1 MWWKKTNYMSI
12 TKNKNRN
19 IQVTIGCL
27 RWWLMGG
34 HQGLCKGFRWP
45 PRRWVNTS
53 SWWDGWL
60 QRTNRGLEEAGHGQE
75 ETRQW
80 QTHYSDNI
88 QALKAARQ
96 KGYGKMAAATSAIAD
111 CCWGNQ
117 QSRQWRGQWWSDG
130 LERFCSGEEETVLV
144 RSRFCADQETLL
156 RGRGLSKRTKAVLQ
170 GFPSGERE
178 RNIYKKI

>member
-1 MWWKKTNYMSI
+1 MSI

-53 SWWDGWL
+53 SGWDGWL
-60 QRTNRGLEEAGHGQE
+60 QGTNRRLEEAGHGQE
-75 ETRQW
+75 ETWQW

-88 QALKAARQ
+88 QALKAACQ
-96 KGYGKMAAATSAIAD
+96 EGYGKMAAATSAVAD
-111 CCWGNQ
+111 AVGAI
-117 QSRQWRGQWWSDG
+117 SRAG
-130 LERFCSGEEETVLV
+130 SGEGSGALMALKGFVLV
-144 RSRFCADQETLL
+144 RRRLCWWGADSVQIRRLCWEAEAWARGPKLFSRAFLL
-156 RGRGLSKRTKAVLQ
+156 VR
-170 GFPSGERE
+170 ERE
-178 RNIYKKI
+178 ISIKKSN